1 MQNTITIAADDF
13 GLSHGITD
21 TILETVDKGPVTLV
35 SVIPNGEAVEY
46 AIEEYKKRS
55 EHLTLAVHINLTEG
69 RALSA
74 ASDITLLANAAGNFK
89 YDIAG
94 LWIAYLTAGSGA
106 RLPLREQVRREI
118 TTQFNRIR
126 EASGLEK
133 IAVNGHQHVH
143 LIPFVFDELI
153 GLPGITKVRTVREPF
168 QWSWSLATL
177 LARII
182 LASLS
187 KRVSRIARLHD
198 IATNDSFVGF
208 VHSGYMTE
216 QVLRTGLAG
225 AKGRVEMLL
234 HPGSALSGE
243 LNAWKRSRSDV
254 MWHYSPWR
262 ARERNLLLHLQ
273 LPENQG
279 G

>member
-74 ASDITLLANAAGNFK
+74 ASDITLLANAAG
-89 YDIAG
+89 
-94 LWIAYLTAGSGA
+94 LH
-106 RLPLREQVRREI
+106 LREQVRREI

-225 AKGRVEMLL
+225 AKGRVEVLL